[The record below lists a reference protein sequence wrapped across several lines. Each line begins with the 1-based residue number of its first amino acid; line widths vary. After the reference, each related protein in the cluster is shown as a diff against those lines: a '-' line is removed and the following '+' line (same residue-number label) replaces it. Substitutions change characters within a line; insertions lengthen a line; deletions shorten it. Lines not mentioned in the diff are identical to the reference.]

1 MGENIETDV
10 AFSYL
15 ADIKKKFLLTFSM
28 QQIQNSYS
36 YQLKSFSDDI
46 KKFTNSY
53 TQNPVSKITTLK
65 NNISQT
71 SEVLHENI
79 EKLIKRNEK
88 LDIIAQKSSSLMDS
102 SDTFYRNIHK
112 IKMRQKYKKL
122 KYLAMIVLL
131 VVFIGFLIYF
141 LS

>member
-122 KYLAMIVLL
+122 KYLAMAVLL
-131 VVFIGFLIYF
+131 ILFIALLIY
-141 LS
+141 LLH

>member
-71 SEVLHENI
+71 SEVLHESI

-131 VVFIGFLIYF
+131 VVFIAFLIYF

>member
-122 KYLAMIVLL
+122 KYLAMFVLL
-131 VVFIGFLIYF
+131 ILFIALLFYVL
-141 LS
+141 

>member
-15 ADIKKKFLLTFSM
+15 ADIKKKFLLSFSM

-71 SEVLHENI
+71 SEVLHESI

-122 KYLAMIVLL
+122 KYLAMAVLL
-131 VVFIGFLIYF
+131 ILFIALLIY
-141 LS
+141 LLH

>member
-122 KYLAMIVLL
+122 KYLAMVVLLILFIVLL
-131 VVFIGFLIYF
+131 IY
-141 LS
+141 LLH

>member
-15 ADIKKKFLLTFSM
+15 ADIKKKFLLSFSM

-122 KYLAMIVLL
+122 KYLAMAVLL
-131 VVFIGFLIYF
+131 ILFIALLIY
-141 LS
+141 LLH

>member
-71 SEVLHENI
+71 SEVLHESI